1 MPIKP
6 LPLLAAALVAAVIAM
21 AQSPRGTAPVSP
33 SDRDSTPIAPTVPR
47 ADRHQRGKVF
57 LERADRLKAD
67 QSLGD
72 FSILIGNVELRKGDM
87 FMYCDSANL
96 YDSSNSLTAFG
107 NVRMEQGD
115 TLFVY
120 ADELDYDGNTE
131 LAVLYADPGKKV
143 RLINRDVTLET
154 DVFNYDLG
162 IDLGYYDVWGT
173 LTDKRNKLVSREGEY
188 NPNTK
193 DANFYTRVVLE
204 SVSEKGDTLYIYTDT
219 LSYNTDTHI
228 ALLTCPSRIVNA
240 DGTIFTRNGEFDTD
254 TNIGNLYERS
264 TVVTERG
271 NTLTG
276 DTLYYDRSLGYGEAF
291 GNMILTDSIRQSA
304 IEGDY
309 GFYNELTDSAF
320 VTGHA
325 RALEYSRPDTL
336 YMHGDT
342 IRSFMLEDSTHVMI
356 ANPRVRIYRV
366 DLQGIC
372 DSLTYMERDSI
383 LYMNRHPVVWTGP
396 AADIRQYHTGASQ
409 RHYRGLGQTSR
420 FRLYG

>member
-1 MPIKP
+1 
-6 LPLLAAALVAAVIAM
+6 M
-21 AQSPRGTAPVSP
+21 ARHPVSP

-228 ALLTCPSRIVNA
+228 ALLTWSVAHSQCRRHDIYPQRRIRHRYQYRQLIRTL
-240 DGTIFTRNGEFDTD
+240 DG
-254 TNIGNLYERS
+254 
-264 TVVTERG
+264 
-271 NTLTG
+271 G
-276 DTLYYDRSLGYGEAF
+276 DRAGQHPHWRYSL
-291 GNMILTDSIRQSA
+291 L
-304 IEGDY
+304 
-309 GFYNELTDSAF
+309 
-320 VTGHA
+320 
-325 RALEYSRPDTL
+325 
-336 YMHGDT
+336 
-342 IRSFMLEDSTHVMI
+342 
-356 ANPRVRIYRV
+356 
-366 DLQGIC
+366 
-372 DSLTYMERDSI
+372 
-383 LYMNRHPVVWTGP
+383 
-396 AADIRQYHTGASQ
+396 
-409 RHYRGLGQTSR
+409 
-420 FRLYG
+420 